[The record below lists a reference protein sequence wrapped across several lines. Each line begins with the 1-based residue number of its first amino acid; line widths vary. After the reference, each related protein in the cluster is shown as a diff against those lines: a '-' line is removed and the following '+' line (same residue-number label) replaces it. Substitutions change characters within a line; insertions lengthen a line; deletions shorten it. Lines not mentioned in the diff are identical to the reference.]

1 MTYVYLDESP
11 ISHKYILRFN
21 IELMPIQMIQGSL
34 NVLGARLMNL
44 NFADYCRM
52 CRDVLR
58 ADVSGKQGYP
68 LIYFNK
74 NDETI
79 QFLRILDKRIKYAIK
94 YKENPE
100 LR

>member
-1 MTYVYLDESP
+1 
-11 ISHKYILRFN
+11 
-21 IELMPIQMIQGSL
+21 MIQGSL

-58 ADVSGKQGYP
+58 ADVSGKEGYP

-74 NDETI
+74 NEETT
-79 QFLRILDKRIKYAIK
+79 QFLRILDKRIKYAIN
-94 YKENPE
+94 YQQNPE